1 MVPECAILVI
11 AGHISTHQKVVLL
24 FRSIFSDTLG
34 FAGVE
39 MIRRLVGQLVATTFV
54 YCLY

>member
-11 AGHISTHQKVVLL
+11 AGHVSTHQKVVLL